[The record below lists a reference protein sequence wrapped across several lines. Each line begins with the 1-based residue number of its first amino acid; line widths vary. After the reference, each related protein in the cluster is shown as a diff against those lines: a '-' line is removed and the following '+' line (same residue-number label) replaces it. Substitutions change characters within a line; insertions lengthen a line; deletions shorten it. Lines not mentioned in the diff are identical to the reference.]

1 MVVQMEPLARITTR
15 KVVVGVMRREALL
28 SSALSSVVAYLLTA
42 AVDIQDYQEEL
53 MVSLT
58 SARELAA
65 EAIRRAQGRYKFQYD
80 KNVREKTLR
89 KGDWVLVHFSRDE
102 TGCWRKLSRPWHG
115 PYRIVQVTGT
125 GVMCTKVYYPQ
136 EGELHVHQS
145 RVCLCPHEFPLGFY
159 WYGGRCRGPGRPPKW
174 VDRLLQSG
182 SAR

>member
-1 MVVQMEPLARITTR
+1 
-15 KVVVGVMRREALL
+15 
-28 SSALSSVVAYLLTA
+28 
-42 AVDIQDYQEEL
+42 
-53 MVSLT
+53 MVSFT

-89 KGDWVLVHFSRDE
+89 KGDWVLVHFPCDE
-102 TGCWRKLSRPWHG
+102 TGRWRKLSRPWHG

-145 RVCLCPHEFPLGFY
+145 RVCLCPHEFPVGFY
-159 WYGGRCRGPGRPPKW
+159 WYGGKRWGPGRPPKW
-174 VDRLLQSG
+174 VERLLQSG
-182 SAR
+182 SAQTMVTDDTDMALAKVEVNSYRCFRSQPADPCSAAR